1 MNFCTICIIQM
12 NQLSRFCD
20 LSFKKNDFACY
31 LGNRLN
37 GAKIMNRGIRET
49 RQGAVE
55 ITQARKMMMVA
66 FPSVMVDVIRKSL
79 ILRISEEL
87 L

>member
-1 MNFCTICIIQM
+1 M

-20 LSFKKNDFACY
+20 LSFKKDDSGSY

-37 GAKIMNRGIRET
+37 GDRIMKPRIRET

-66 FPSVMVDVIRKSL
+66 FPSVMVEVIRKNL
-79 ILRISEEL
+79 ILKGEATEFAE
-87 L
+87 